1 MTTDHSRLS
10 AAEIEELRAAKE
22 LLEHPSLAARI
33 SHLVGTPI
41 ERGFELLPKSWA
53 TVVTDATQTAIAK
66 ALDVAIWSIGDR
78 KRRESSDRWHKLAVL
93 TTGAAGGALGLP
105 ALSIELPVSTTLI
118 LRSIADIARAQ
129 GEDLKSA
136 EAKVQCV
143 QVLALGGKSTR
154 DDAAEAGYFA
164 ARAAMAKA
172 VSEAAR
178 HIAER
183 GLTQT
188 GAPAIVRLIAE
199 VAARFSVT
207 VTEKAAAQA
216 VPVLGAVGGAVLN
229 SLFIDHFQDAA
240 RAHFTVR
247 RLERLHGAA
256 EIERAYG
263 ELRV

>member
-1 MTTDHSRLS
+1 MNTRLTE
-10 AAEIEELRAAKE
+10 AEIDELRAAKE
-22 LLEHPSLAARI
+22 LLENPSLAARI
-33 SHLVGTPI
+33 SNVVGAPV

-53 TVVTDATQTAIAK
+53 TVVTGAAHAAIAK
-66 ALDVAIWSIGDR
+66 ALDVAIWSIGESR
-78 KRRESSDRWHKLAVL
+78 QHKSSDRWHKLAVL

-129 GEDLKSA
+129 GEDLRSA

-143 QVLALGGKSTR
+143 QVLALGGKSAR

-178 HIAER
+178 HVAER
-183 GLTQT
+183 GMAQT

-216 VPVLGAVGGAVLN
+216 VPILGAVGGAVLN

-240 RAHFTVR
+240 RGHFTVR
-247 RLERLHGAA
+247 RMERLHGAA
-256 EIERAYG
+256 EVERVYTA
-263 ELRV
+263 LKT